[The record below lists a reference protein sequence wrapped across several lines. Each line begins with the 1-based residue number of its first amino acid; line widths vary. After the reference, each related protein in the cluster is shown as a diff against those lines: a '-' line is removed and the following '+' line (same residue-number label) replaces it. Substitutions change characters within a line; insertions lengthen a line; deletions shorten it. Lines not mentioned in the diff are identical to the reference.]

1 MRNVCNPSKYTNN
14 ILAFNAWYLPA
25 AIRSRYYFNRLEFLA
40 VTRISLSHGRQM
52 RLTFSLP
59 DERLFTIDVPGD
71 TLISALRTMICQ
83 ETGISEKN
91 MVLKNNNQTVH
102 NEPGQTVTEAG
113 LADNDLIAVVINHSA
128 SDLGL
133 PLIDFSSIPA
143 PSAAPRTEAPSQHAN
158 SLAESVRQHFLTG
171 PPEQLVFL
179 RQRNSELADA
189 INDPASFQRIFDLQR
204 TGMQARANELRQLE
218 HSDPLDPRIQ
228 ERIAELIKQQNIDRE
243 MEMAM
248 EFYPET
254 FGEVTMLYV
263 DVELNGHPIKAFVD
277 SGAQTTI
284 MSINCAK
291 RCNLERLI
299 DKRWAGM
306 AYGVGTQSIIGRVH
320 QAELKIGG
328 SIIPSSFVVLENQPM
343 DLMIGLDMLKRHC
356 CCIDLRRNVLVVG
369 DRVTVPF
376 LPESEL
382 PAFARHPELAR
393 RPSGSDAVFE
403 SLTDEQEV
411 KVTILT
417 SQNIPRTQAITLLK
431 SCNWDTDAA
440 YAKYLHTIP

>member
-1 MRNVCNPSKYTNN
+1 M
-14 ILAFNAWYLPA
+14 
-25 AIRSRYYFNRLEFLA
+25 
-40 VTRISLSHGRQM
+40 
-52 RLTFSLP
+52 
-59 DERLFTIDVPGD
+59 
-71 TLISALRTMICQ
+71 
-83 ETGISEKN
+83 
-91 MVLKNNNQTVH
+91 VH

-113 LADNDLIAVVINHSA
+113 LADNDLISVVINSSA

-143 PSAAPRTEAPSQHAN
+143 PSSAPRAQHSN

-179 RQRNSELADA
+179 RQRSSELADA
-189 INDPASFQRIFDLQR
+189 INDPAAFQRIFDLQR
-204 TGMQARANELRQLE
+204 THMQERANELRQLE
-218 HSDPLDPRIQ
+218 HSDPLDPHTQ

-254 FGEVTMLYV
+254 FGQVTMLYV

-284 MSINCAK
+284 MSMNCAK
-291 RCNLERLI
+291 RCNLERLV
-299 DKRWAGM
+299 DKRWSGM

-328 SIIPSSFVVLENQPM
+328 SVIPSSFVVLENQPM

-382 PAFARHPELAR
+382 PAFARNPELAR

-431 SCNWDTDAA
+431 SCGWDTDAA
-440 YAKYLHTIP
+440 YAKYLRTIP